1 MLQLVL
7 WSVSILYFQD
17 EKKNKIKH
25 VYMCVPDINSYL
37 CNTLK
42 CSIFFYYI
50 LTLFETEAHFF
61 VLTFRVEY
69 MINVKSI
76 YILCFSIRLCHKS
89 ESTVNNFLSDI
100 AECRIKRVTKQF
112 WPK

>member
-1 MLQLVL
+1 
-7 WSVSILYFQD
+7 
-17 EKKNKIKH
+17 
-25 VYMCVPDINSYL
+25 MCVPDINTVI
-37 CNTLK
+37 CVNILK

-76 YILCFSIRLCHKS
+76 YILCFSIRLPNRKY
-89 ESTVNNFLSDI
+89 VINQKV
-100 AECRIKRVTKQF
+100 R
-112 WPK
+112 

>member
-1 MLQLVL
+1 
-7 WSVSILYFQD
+7 
-17 EKKNKIKH
+17 
-25 VYMCVPDINSYL
+25 MCVPDINTVI
-37 CNTLK
+37 CVNTLK

-76 YILCFSIRLCHKS
+76 YI
-89 ESTVNNFLSDI
+89 
-100 AECRIKRVTKQF
+100 
-112 WPK
+112 